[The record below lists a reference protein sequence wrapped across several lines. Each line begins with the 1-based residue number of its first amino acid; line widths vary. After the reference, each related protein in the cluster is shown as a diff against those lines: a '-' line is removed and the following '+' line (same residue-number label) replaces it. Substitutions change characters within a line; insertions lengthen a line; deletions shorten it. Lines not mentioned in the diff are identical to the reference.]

1 MVKHMLG
8 AMSEI
13 GSVRRVELSILVDN
27 SIPLPRSKHLV
38 AEYGLSILVHV
49 EGEEEISILFDTGST
64 GKALSENINVL
75 GVDVM
80 DIDYVVLSH
89 RHYDHTGGLRKLLEL
104 RGRSIP
110 VLAHPDLFE
119 PALTTLPKLR
129 SIGIPAAREQITA
142 LGGDLTLVR
151 SPVSI
156 TPGVML
162 TGEIPR
168 SWGPS
173 STRKLYRI
181 VNGRIVDDDVMDEL
195 ALIVNVEGKGLIII
209 VGCCHAGLE
218 NIVNYSKE
226 VAKVEGIYGVIGGLH
241 LLLASK
247 DMVNS
252 AISFLSGEGV
262 KVVMP
267 MHCTGVTAEA
277 RILEA
282 LPNAYRVGGV
292 GARLRI

>member
-1 MVKHMLG
+1 
-8 AMSEI
+8 MSEVE
-13 GSVRRVELSILVDN
+13 SVRSVELSILVDN

-49 EGEEEISILFDTGST
+49 KGEEEISILFDTGST
-64 GKALSENINVL
+64 GKALSENIGVL
-75 GVDVM
+75 GVDVTG
-80 DIDYVVLSH
+80 IDYVVLSH
-89 RHYDHTGGLRKLLEL
+89 RHYDHTGGLRKFLEL
-104 RGRSIP
+104 RGKNIP
-110 VLAHPDLFE
+110 VLAHPNLFE
-119 PALTTLPKLR
+119 PALATLFRLR
-129 SIGIPAAREQITA
+129 SVGIPVARERITD

-156 TPGVML
+156 IPGVML

-173 STRKLYRI
+173 STKKLYRI
-181 VNGRIVDDDVMDEL
+181 VNGRVVDDDVVDEL
-195 ALIVNVEGKGLIII
+195 ALIVNVEGKGLIVI

-226 VAKVEGIYGVIGGLH
+226 VAKVESIYGVVGGLH
-241 LLLASK
+241 LLLASR
-247 DMVNS
+247 DRVGS
-252 AISFLSGEGV
+252 VVSFLLDEGV

-267 MHCTGVTAEA
+267 MHCTGVAAEA
-277 RILEA
+277 KFLEV

-292 GARLRI
+292 GARLRV